1 VDAKRRRALVGR
13 AVTGNSNICALV
25 RAALVS
31 EMKSMSLEK
40 RKLSIVA
47 TMVGIKLWEFG
58 LHNWSA

>member
-1 VDAKRRRALVGR
+1 VGR